1 LQCEVDGDGS
11 ALQFCDASWK
21 TLERATCCVD
31 NDASERQQFSRV
43 HCGTTVVQS
52 SFFPCKAKVQTR
64 TAPSGAR
71 GILTFYLE
79 GIGKAKIKVKK
90 SRWRQERRAAGLD
103 WDCDWDFFTGTGTRN
118 AVDIMPLSNLSR
130 WLEMCYCLII
140 GVTRRVGCAWIGE
153 GASATDRVW
162 PLLEDYWKRTFHS
175 SQIWSRQEG

>member
-1 LQCEVDGDGS
+1 VGKPRPKLRSLGGGRSDGPLG
-11 ALQFCDASWK
+11 LI
-21 TLERATCCVD
+21 
-31 NDASERQQFSRV
+31 
-43 HCGTTVVQS
+43 
-52 SFFPCKAKVQTR
+52 
-64 TAPSGAR
+64 
-71 GILTFYLE
+71 GIV
-79 GIGKAKIKVKK
+79 IGN
-90 SRWRQERRAAGLD
+90 
-103 WDCDWDFFTGTGTRN
+103 FFTGTGTRN